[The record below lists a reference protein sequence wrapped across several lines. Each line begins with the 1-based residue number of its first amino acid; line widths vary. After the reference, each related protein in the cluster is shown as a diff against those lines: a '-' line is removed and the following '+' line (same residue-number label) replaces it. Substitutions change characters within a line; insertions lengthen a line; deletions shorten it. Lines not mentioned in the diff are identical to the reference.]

1 LKARVL
7 GIPHDLRNP
16 HDLKNPHFQTHFQA
30 PKNAETPGLDWLEG
44 RFQVSEGI
52 GLLLAV

>member
-1 LKARVL
+1 
-7 GIPHDLRNP
+7 
-16 HDLKNPHFQTHFQA
+16 LKNPHFQTHFQA